1 MRNMIRND
9 VSPQLSIMTIIK
21 SPRKLTSNLQ
31 SKRKR
36 RSAQM
41 SINNFIRKINM
52 IRSKCVLVFTISMI
66 TYKY

>member
-36 RSAQM
+36 SAQM